1 MSGADD
7 AASMPL
13 PRRQAVQRF
22 SLVRRN
28 YKVSNKISLA
38 ASAFWKSSVTNL
50 FADASNLEAARIKQ
64 NFSMDTGEAMKS
76 AEAYEHEQGW
86 DFEKAAMPYVDSL
99 YNTAYRMTRNSED
112 AEDLVQETYLKA
124 YKYYDKFEEG
134 TNFKAWLFKIMKNTF
149 INNYRKKKLTP
160 HKIDFSEIEES
171 YERVIQ
177 KNAPDLIKDP
187 ESEIFQDMMDEDVK
201 RALDSLPH
209 DYKMVVLLADIEGFS
224 YKEIAEILDCP
235 VGTVM
240 SRLYRGRK
248 MLERTLLEYA
258 RKYGYI
264 RGTAEPAKMRSRK
277 DETKGRKKKDQADE
291 ETEVEEPEEN
301 EEEILFADED
311 EDAELELNDEEEQEF
326 GIE

>member
-1 MSGADD
+1 
-7 AASMPL
+7 
-13 PRRQAVQRF
+13 
-22 SLVRRN
+22 
-28 YKVSNKISLA
+28 
-38 ASAFWKSSVTNL
+38 
-50 FADASNLEAARIKQ
+50 
-64 NFSMDTGEAMKS
+64 MKS
-76 AEAYEHEQGW
+76 AEAQPHEQGW
-86 DFEKAAMPYVDSL
+86 DFETAAMPYVDSL

-264 RGTAEPAKMRSRK
+264 RSGEEPAKMRSRK
-277 DETKGRKKKDQADE
+277 DETKGRKKKDDGSE
-291 ETEVEEPEEN
+291 DETEVREPEEN
-301 EEEILFADED
+301 EEAILFAGTPDEEEFEFEEDED
-311 EDAELELNDEEEQEF
+311 EEFELE
-326 GIE
+326 

>member
-1 MSGADD
+1 
-7 AASMPL
+7 
-13 PRRQAVQRF
+13 
-22 SLVRRN
+22 
-28 YKVSNKISLA
+28 
-38 ASAFWKSSVTNL
+38 
-50 FADASNLEAARIKQ
+50 
-64 NFSMDTGEAMKS
+64 MKS
-76 AEAYEHEQGW
+76 AEVFEQEQAW

-258 RKYGYI
+258 KKYGYI
-264 RGTAEPAKMRSRK
+264 RSGEPVKMRSRK
-277 DETKGRKKKDQADE
+277 DEAKPKKKAAAGAEEQEPSETADE
-291 ETEVEEPEEN
+291 EVELFAAETDEFDFEIEDDEQ
-301 EEEILFADED
+301 EEEFQ
-311 EDAELELNDEEEQEF
+311 LE
-326 GIE
+326 

>member
-1 MSGADD
+1 
-7 AASMPL
+7 
-13 PRRQAVQRF
+13 
-22 SLVRRN
+22 
-28 YKVSNKISLA
+28 
-38 ASAFWKSSVTNL
+38 
-50 FADASNLEAARIKQ
+50 
-64 NFSMDTGEAMKS
+64 MKS
-76 AEAYEHEQGW
+76 AEVYTHEQGW
-86 DFEKAAMPYVDSL
+86 DFEQAAMPYVDSL

-177 KNAPDLIKDP
+177 KNAPDLIRDP
-187 ESEIFQDMMDEDVK
+187 ESEIFQDMMDADVK

-264 RGTAEPAKMRSRK
+264 RGEAEPAKMRSRK
-277 DETKGRKKKDQADE
+277 DETKGRKKKDDGKGE
-291 ETEVEEPEEN
+291 EGEEVQEPDEN
-301 EEEILFADED
+301 EESVLFADD
-311 EDAELELNDEEEQEF
+311 EDFEFDVDEDEEQEERF
-326 GIE
+326 EIE